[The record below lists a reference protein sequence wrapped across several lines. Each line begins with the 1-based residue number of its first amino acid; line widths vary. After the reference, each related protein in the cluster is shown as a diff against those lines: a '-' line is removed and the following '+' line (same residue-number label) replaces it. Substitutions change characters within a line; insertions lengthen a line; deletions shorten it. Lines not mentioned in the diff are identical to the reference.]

1 MLMVKHHRSCK
12 LGEPAAHLRQQV
24 AHLEGHLRVRLVDR
38 VGLCRL
44 HGGGC
49 GSHGVA
55 PFYRISSMVWTGP
68 SLPASPIP
76 PASRRVGK
84 ENFGAPVSKRGKGR
98 EKWV

>member
-44 HGGGC
+44 HGGGG

-68 SLPASPIP
+68 SRRPSPIP
-76 PASRRVGK
+76 TASSRLRK
-84 ENFGAPVSKRGKGR
+84 QYFGAAVSKRGNRGK
-98 EKWV
+98 